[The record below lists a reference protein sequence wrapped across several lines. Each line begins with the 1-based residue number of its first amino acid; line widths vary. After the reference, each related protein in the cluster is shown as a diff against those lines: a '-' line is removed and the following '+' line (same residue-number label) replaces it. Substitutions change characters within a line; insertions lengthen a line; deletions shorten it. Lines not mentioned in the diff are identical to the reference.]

1 MLPLLAAAG
10 EALDKIGRDDMVQ
23 LKSFT
28 NPPPAAAIVMEG
40 VCYTFN
46 EDQFVKWKP
55 KEPGSIEKVQDFWEY
70 AKRALLN
77 DKLIKRVKDFRE
89 DQIRSIP

>member
-1 MLPLLAAAG
+1 MCELEEKECNIKREEANALRNDCQQELDKVLPLLAAAG

-46 EDQFVKWKP
+46 ED
-55 KEPGSIEKVQDFWEY
+55 
-70 AKRALLN
+70 
-77 DKLIKRVKDFRE
+77 
-89 DQIRSIP
+89 